1 MTEVT
6 NDAENPNKPLRIN
19 LGDAPS
25 PYAVIHDH
33 SKTVITLATA
43 FLGLTVTF
51 SERLIGSS
59 PSMWQVTLL
68 GTVWILLMISIV
80 AAIVAVVQLYR
91 FLSKASIPISSND
104 SLQKT
109 QQEIDNRRAMAL
121 ASSASYIILIIAGIC
136 FGVLGL
142 TQFTNPHQELEAISI
157 SQKAL
162 EFMPSVYRDN
172 NAKWQTIELYL
183 DEQTNTYRVI
193 LREEKSA
200 LEFSLIFDAQ
210 QGRILQYRQLP

>member
-1 MTEVT
+1 
-6 NDAENPNKPLRIN
+6 
-19 LGDAPS
+19 
-25 PYAVIHDH
+25 
-33 SKTVITLATA
+33 
-43 FLGLTVTF
+43 
-51 SERLIGSS
+51 
-59 PSMWQVTLL
+59 
-68 GTVWILLMISIV
+68 
-80 AAIVAVVQLYR
+80 VAVVQLYR